1 VADHVRRLT
10 SAAAI
15 CALAFV
21 TLLVID
27 ATGRP
32 ALDEV
37 IAEWTA
43 AHRSMNG
50 IAIADAISVSGS
62 IVGLIPLAMLFG
74 FLFWRKQG
82 WQPVK
87 WLAIAS
93 VGASSLYFAVNTV
106 MHSARPPL
114 PLRVYDD
121 VGWSFPSGHSTQ
133 AIVFW
138 PMLAILTGRRWVLAP
153 AIVVVALIGG
163 SRIYLDVHWTT
174 DVASGFLL
182 GLAWLFTVLSLRQRR
197 T

>member
-10 SAAAI
+10 NAAALT
-15 CALAFV
+15 ALAFV
-21 TLLVID
+21 TLLTID

-32 ALDEV
+32 AFDLAV
-37 IAEWTA
+37 AEFTA
-43 AHRSMNG
+43 DHRSMTG

-62 IVGLIPLAMLFG
+62 VVGIAPLGLLFA

-82 WQPVK
+82 WRPVK

-93 VGASSLYFAVNTV
+93 IGASAIYLAINLV
-106 MHSARPPL
+106 MRSARPPM

-153 AIVVVALIGG
+153 AVAMVLAIGA

-174 DVASGFLL
+174 DVLSGYLL
-182 GLAWLFTVLSLRQRR
+182 GLTWLFTVLRFR

>member
-10 SAAAI
+10 NAAALS
-15 CALAFV
+15 ALAFV

-32 ALDEV
+32 RLDRAV
-37 IAEWTA
+37 AEWMA
-43 AHRSMNG
+43 EHRSMTG
-50 IAIADAISVSGS
+50 IDIADAVSVSGS
-62 IVGLIPLAMLFG
+62 VVAIVPLAMLFG

-82 WQPVK
+82 WRPVK
-87 WLAIAS
+87 WLWFAS
-93 VGASSLYFAVNTV
+93 AGASALYLAINTI
-106 MHSARPPL
+106 MESARPPM

-153 AIVVVALIGG
+153 AAIVVALIGG

-182 GLAWLFTVLSLRQRR
+182 GLSWLFTVLVLRAR